1 MEGSR
6 MKEFTSLVDRISNLF
21 DRVAGFCIIGAV
33 LLVVTNVI
41 LRGLFNSPL
50 LGVSEYV
57 GFLTAVMIAFS
68 LAYCA
73 VQEGHIMIEL
83 LVKRLPRK
91 VGAFLELLTNTL
103 SFGFLLLLTTQL
115 GRYAGL
121 IRAKGQ
127 VSPTSEIA
135 FYPFIYIMAIKFSLL
150 ALVVLVNSLKSL
162 QSVVEK

>member
-1 MEGSR
+1 

-135 FYPFIYIMAIKFSLL
+135 FYPFIYMVAIGFSLL